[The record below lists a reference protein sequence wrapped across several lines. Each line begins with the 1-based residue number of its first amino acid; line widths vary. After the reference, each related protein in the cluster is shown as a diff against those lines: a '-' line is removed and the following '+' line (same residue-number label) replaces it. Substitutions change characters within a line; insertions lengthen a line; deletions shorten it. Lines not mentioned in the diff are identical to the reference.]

1 MPRPKERRGLCISG
15 DERGGEVIISLAY
28 SNEEKQDYPTR

>member
-15 DERGGEVIISLAY
+15 DERGVGVFIPLAY
-28 SNEEKQDYPTR
+28 SKMATYVASSL